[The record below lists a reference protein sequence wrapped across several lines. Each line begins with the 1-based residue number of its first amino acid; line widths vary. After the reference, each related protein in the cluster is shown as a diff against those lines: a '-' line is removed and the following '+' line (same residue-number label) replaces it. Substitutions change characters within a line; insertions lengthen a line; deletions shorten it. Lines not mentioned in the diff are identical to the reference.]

1 MLYKESGNVKIA
13 YSKESQEG
21 NLVVSPRRIF
31 WIQEVRW
38 QWKILPKKRL
48 PIPINQQEQKKDKD
62 QLKHQALDKTKDVSV
77 LVHQATFL
85 DCNKMPSDQSVKF
98 FPGKTDRKK
107 TEKYITKN
115 KCRRRYISSSCSSP
129 QTFRLVAALILA
141 QTLVI
146 FQLSQRGRKNLWKIK
161 RKMRKPI
168 RNDVTPW

>member
-1 MLYKESGNVKIA
+1 MLYKESGNVKNA

-107 TEKYITKN
+107 TEKYI
-115 KCRRRYISSSCSSP
+115 SSSCSSP